1 MPSPRIKGEGTLA
14 CMPEARDPT
23 LCFVSVCT
31 YPILRGALA
40 ARHFYLAP
48 AMGRMPKAADRLP
61 AQRESVEIRAL
72 RAAIT
77 EHEGEL
83 KWADDRV
90 RAANSHRA
98 ASDRKVEQLEKE
110 LEQLKKEKAAGVL
123 TELVEP
129 RTVSAFALQ
138 AEARRE
144 EARALEEQLEAER
157 QQERASNRAVHI
169 RWRGKPTLH
178 CTDADPLPKGC
189 RVYRTAV
196 TPAVAERAL
205 PDLQQR
211 AEQESRP
218 ITAGQADGKRKQV
231 KVSADEQIGLE
242 LLKALHKVGELSG
255 RNRSEVNVLDSQPGC
270 KRQKLHWDYDPG
282 LVAALGR
289 KKKKPCSVILAL
301 QSGTRLLVRDEV
313 ADENVA
319 VPLAPGDILV
329 FDGDVAHAGE
339 WYASR
344 NTRVHMYLDVDGV
357 PREEDFTW
365 FKRV

>member
-1 MPSPRIKGEGTLA
+1 VSPYS
-14 CMPEARDPT
+14 

-31 YPILRGALA
+31 YPIPRAPPRDIFLAL
-40 ARHFYLAP
+40 

-77 EHEGEL
+77 EHDAEL

-90 RAANSHRA
+90 RAVNSSRR

-178 CTDADPLPKGC
+178 RTDADPLPKGC

-231 KVSADEQIGLE
+231 KVSADEEIGLE

-255 RNRSEVNVLDSQPGC
+255 RSRSEVNVLDSQPGC

-301 QSGTRLLVRDEV
+301 QSGTRLLVRDED

-365 FKRV
+365 FKRL